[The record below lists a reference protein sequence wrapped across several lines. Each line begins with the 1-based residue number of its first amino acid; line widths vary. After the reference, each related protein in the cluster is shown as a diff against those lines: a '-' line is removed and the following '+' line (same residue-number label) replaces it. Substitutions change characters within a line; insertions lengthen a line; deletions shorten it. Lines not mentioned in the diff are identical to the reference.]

1 MYFTHPQFKF
11 FSLKPFLRRFSEN
24 DLKDKLVKIFP
35 DSHIVF
41 TDSGRSAFQIAI
53 RKLELE
59 NSEMLVPAY
68 ICNIFQPIFE
78 KYNIKPIYLDIDLKT
93 FHINPSEIEKKI
105 TPKTKS
111 ILICHTYGLPME
123 LNRVAEIAEKYNLKI
138 IEDCA
143 HIPPSTT
150 LGASPLKISGNCA
163 FFSFA
168 KICPNINGG
177 MLVSKA
183 GIKIEISDY
192 KPRLSNIVKF
202 LRLFPVLADISE
214 NFRKEKLR
222 AVENFREPQKASKLS
237 LKLFD
242 NYLENFEQKIQKRI
256 ELANYFQKKL
266 TELGFELQKA
276 ENNTFTHISALVP
289 RNIDRDR
296 LFNNLGRYNI
306 FCLRVW
312 QKPIYPNL
320 PNTSEAARRIIN
332 FPLQNWFA
340 GKEITRIFEIIKS
353 IISQNKPG

>member
-1 MYFTHPQFKF
+1 MT
-11 FSLKPFLRRFSEN
+11 
-24 DLKDKLVKIFP
+24 KIFP
-35 DSHIVF
+35 GSNVIF

-53 RKLELE
+53 RKLGLE

-68 ICNIFQPIFE
+68 ICNIFLPIFE

-93 FHINPSEIEKKI
+93 FHINLSEIEKKI

-123 LNRVAEIAEKYNLKI
+123 LDKIAEIAEKYNLKI

-143 HIPPSTT
+143 HIAPPM
-150 LGASPLKISGNCA
+150 SPEKFGDCA

-177 MLVSKA
+177 MLISKTE
-183 GIKIEISDY
+183 IKTEISDY

-202 LRLFPVLADISE
+202 LRLFPVLANISE
-214 NFRKEKLR
+214 NFRKEKPQ

-242 NYLENFEQKIQKRI
+242 NYLESFEQKIRIRI

-266 TELGFELQKA
+266 IELGFELQKA

-296 LFNNLGRYNI
+296 LFNNLRRYNI

-320 PNTSEAARRIIN
+320 PNTSETAGRIIN
-332 FPLQNWFA
+332 FPLQNWFTN
-340 GKEITRIFEIIKS
+340 KEITRIFEIIKS